1 MFCYVMFMLFSPVY
15 LMFGLVYRGE
25 QARLVLALHHQVL
38 ILQRQLGKRPSLV
51 PIERLALVLSS
62 LLLGKKRLTAALL
75 IVRPETLVGWHRA
88 IVRRH
93 WRFLSRRKPGR
104 RPEIT
109 PEMVQWVVRIAREN
123 PRMGYGKIA
132 GEMRK
137 LGFVRFGRSSV
148 ARILKRHGLTPER
161 RRSVSGWRR
170 ASALRRTSQ
179 PPYERAGPALHLPKE
194 PSDQFWHTTPVL
206 SARRVSRTAALT
218 RPREVPTFAVRPDQ
232 HPLPHRGAGA
242 APLSPVAPVPACLA
256 AFASTRSPLAGHSH
270 ALLFQHAPGIAAAKL
285 AQCHQRCPVLT
296 PRRDHS
302 LFPLRDRARAHPHK
316 YSQLALTDS

>member
-38 ILQRQLGKRPSLV
+38 ILQRQLGK
-51 PIERLALVLSS
+51 
-62 LLLGKKRLTAALL
+62 KRLTAALL

-93 WRFLSRRKPGR
+93 WRFLSRRKPGH

-109 PEMVQWVVRIAREN
+109 PEMVQWVVRIARED

-170 ASALRRTSQ
+170 TSQ

-218 RPREVPTFAVRPDQ
+218 GRRGVPTFAVRPDQ
-232 HPLPHRGAGA
+232 HPLPHREAGA

-256 AFASTRSPLAGHSH
+256 AFASTRSPLAGHGH